1 MLEQVLVDEAADDV
15 EAARS
20 TLPVDVAASVALEAA
35 PVAAGTITAPV
46 AVAAPLVTTDA
57 AKTAGVAL
65 ALDMST
71 LPAKPTMA
79 LFPGRAAKV
88 PRARFLCQAGRNNGS
103 Q

>member
-1 MLEQVLVDEAADDV
+1 MLEQILVDEAAEDV
-15 EAARS
+15 EAAIC
-20 TLPVDVAASVALEAA
+20 TLPADVAASMALEAA
-35 PVAAGTITAPV
+35 PVAAGTISAPV
-46 AVAAPLVTTDA
+46 AVAAPLVTTEA
-57 AKTAGVAL
+57 AKIAGVAL

-88 PRARFLCQAGRNNGS
+88 PRAIFLCQAGRNNGS